1 MAAIWP
7 KSFSVFH
14 LSGAETTLT
23 MNMVMDVTTENGG
36 CILPYLFHCGK
47 RDVQV
52 AHGSL
57 WQAFRDLTFFQESE
71 TTTRLLTGISDLQ

>member
-1 MAAIWP
+1 
-7 KSFSVFH
+7 
-14 LSGAETTLT
+14 

-36 CILPYLFHCGK
+36 CMLPYLFHCGK

-57 WQAFRDLTFFQESE
+57 WKAFHDLTFFQESE
-71 TTTRLLTGISDLQ
+71 TTTRLLTGISDLQWENGSFWTPYFYNVVVTADLL